1 MRKICGCGVCFL
13 EDCEVG
19 IYAKEKADERLF
31 ASIGFYCFFVSC
43 DYLMRSAERTS
54 ASSANIAFLAMK

>member
-1 MRKICGCGVCFL
+1 MCFL